1 MTGERLLSVG
11 IDIGTTTTQLVISR
25 LTLRNEGAAFSV
37 PQFAIAEKEVLYR
50 SAIHFTP
57 LLSDTRIDAAGV
69 REIVAREYAA
79 SGFEKSDIQ
88 TGAVIITG
96 ETARKENAR
105 EVLNALSDFAGDFV
119 VATAGPA
126 LESVLAGKGSGAQ
139 AYSEERQCT
148 VLNLDIGGGTTNLA
162 LFENGKLKDTGCLNV
177 GGRLMKFDPDGT
189 LTYLSPVLRPYFDFP
204 IGQRL
209 TEAELQPVLT
219 LLVEILCRTVSGL
232 GGIEDFITDKA
243 ITVTGEPLLSFSGG
257 VADLIDGKPREP
269 FAYGDLGVFLGRAIY
284 QSPLCQGRFLRA
296 KETIRATV
304 IGAGSHATELS
315 GSTIFYD
322 RVHFP
327 LKNLP
332 VAALSEEEEALEPP
346 ALAEKIRTKTA
357 LFSPEGTPTVLAL
370 HGLKNPRFSELCKLA
385 DGVALGLRDCAET
398 GNPLVIAVRADMGK
412 ALGQAVGM
420 LLPEAPL
427 VCLDSVALPEGSY
440 LDIGAPVAGGQVL
453 PVVVKTL
460 ALG

>member
-37 PQFAIAEKEVLYR
+37 PQFAIAEKEILYR

-57 LLSDTRIDAAGV
+57 LLSDTRIDASGV
-69 REIVAREYAA
+69 REIVEREYAA
-79 SGFEKSDIQ
+79 SGFDKQDIQ

-139 AYSEERQCT
+139 AYSEARHCAA
-148 VLNLDIGGGTTNLA
+148 LNLDIGGGTTNLA
-162 LFENGKLKDTGCLNV
+162 LFENGELKDTGCLNV
-177 GGRLMKFDPDGT
+177 GGRLMKFASDGT
-189 LTYLSPVLRPYFDFP
+189 LTYLSPVLRPYFDFQ

-209 TEAELQPVLT
+209 AEADLQPVAQ
-219 LLVEILCRTVSGL
+219 LLADILLRTVNGQ
-232 GGIEDFITDKA
+232 GGIQDFITDKA
-243 ITVTGEPLLSFSGG
+243 VTITGEPLLSFSGG
-257 VADLIDGKPREP
+257 VADLIDEKPRP
-269 FAYGDLGVFLGRAIY
+269 CFAYGDLGVLLGRAIY
-284 QSPLCQGRFLRA
+284 HSPLCQGRFLRA

-322 RVHFP
+322 RVRFP

-332 VAALSEEEEALEPP
+332 VAALTQADEALEPS
-346 ALAEKIRTKTA
+346 ALAEKIREKTA
-357 LFSPEGTPTVLAL
+357 LFSPDGAPAVLGL

-385 DGVALGLRDCAET
+385 DGVALGLRDAAER
-398 GNPLVIAVRADMGK
+398 GDPLVIAVRTDMGK

-427 VCLDSVALPEGSY
+427 VCLDGVTLPEGSY

>member
-11 IDIGTTTTQLVISR
+11 IDIGTTTTQLVFSR

-37 PQFAIAEKEVLYR
+37 PHFAIAEKEVLYR

-57 LLSDTRIDAAGV
+57 LLSDTRIDASGV
-69 REIVAREYAA
+69 RDIVAREYAA
-79 SGFEKSDIQ
+79 SGFAKSDVQ

-105 EVLNALSDFAGDFV
+105 EVLDALSGFAGDFV

-139 AYSEERQCT
+139 AYSEEHRCA

-162 LFENGKLKDTGCLNV
+162 LFENGVLQDTGCLNV

-189 LTYLSPVLRPYFDFP
+189 LTYLSPVLRPHCGFSV
-204 IGQRL
+204 GQRL
-209 TEAELQPVLT
+209 TEADLQGVLH
-219 LLVEILCRTVSGL
+219 LLVDVLCRAVRGA
-232 GGIEDFITDKA
+232 GGIDDFITDKA
-243 ITVTGEPLLSFSGG
+243 VAVTGEPLLSFSGG
-257 VADLIDGKPREP
+257 VADLMDDQPREV
-269 FAYGDLGVFLGRAIY
+269 FAYGDLGVLLGRAIFH
-284 QSPLCQGRFLRA
+284 SALCQGRFLRA

-304 IGAGSHATELS
+304 IGAGSHTTELS

-322 RVHFP
+322 RVRFP

-332 VAALSEEEEALEPP
+332 VAALTQQEEALEPP
-346 ALAEKIRTKTA
+346 ALAERIRAKTA
-357 LFSPEGTPTVLAL
+357 LFSGGTPAVLAL
-370 HGLKNPRFSELCKLA
+370 HGLKNPRFSELCKLV
-385 DGVALGLRDCAET
+385 DGVALGLRERAES
-398 GNPLVIAVRADMGK
+398 GEPLIIAVRADMGK

-427 VCLDSVALPEGSY
+427 VCLDSVALDEGSY